1 MSFKVTSEVWELDG
15 VPSQQRIV
23 LLAMAEHAHDD
34 GEHAYP
40 SRARLAARCG
50 CDERTVQRAIQWLIG
65 KGLLQLCQAA
75 TQHKPNSYR
84 VCPRGDSLPGG
95 RHAVSPAESPPGE
108 AESPPG
114 EAESPPGEAESPSRG
129 GTAPPESSGTFMNPT
144 HTVNAEP
151 LTERVAA
158 KRKAKATA
166 EEGAS
171 TASFAAFWAEWPKR
185 VEKQAA
191 SVLWKKIQLDEVP
204 AVMLGLRRW
213 KESGQWDEVRFCP
226 NPDKWLRRRKW
237 EDEIKPAAASG
248 GFVG

>member
-1 MSFKVTSEVWELDG
+1 MPPPQRRQRRPNHHVTTL
-15 VPSQQRIV
+15 
-23 LLAMAEHAHDD
+23 
-34 GEHAYP
+34 
-40 SRARLAARCG
+40 
-50 CDERTVQRAIQWLIG
+50 
-65 KGLLQLCQAA
+65 
-75 TQHKPNSYR
+75 
-84 VCPRGDSLPGG
+84 
-95 RHAVSPAESPPGE
+95 
-108 AESPPG
+108 
-114 EAESPPGEAESPSRG
+114 
-129 GTAPPESSGTFMNPT
+129 NPT

-191 SVLWKKIQLDEVP
+191 SVLWKKIPLDEVS